1 MLDEDV
7 IYKLGC
13 LSVDELPPLGYLL
26 YNLYRKKFA
35 EKFQLASEEES
46 CKKYSPI
53 NLVYLDQENFSDIVM
68 EYSTDVEYSNLEVLI
83 SMVDRCGMNVY
94 MSDYYNSPE
103 ENDLFE
109 ERKEILDAFPT
120 LDKETVN
127 ENFINNLSVI
137 DYAWGVI
144 LNDCDYDLKRELFLS
159 NHSQSDLLCY
169 EEYFKYPF
177 IKFYSTER
185 KIINGEEFV
194 FIVLGDSESE
204 HCDFNDLNLNYVQK
218 KIEFQQ
224 ELE

>member
-144 LNDCDYDLKRELFLS
+144 LNDCDYDLKRELFYQIIHNQIYYVMKSILNILLLNFIRLKEKSLMGKNLS
-159 NHSQSDLLCY
+159 LLY
-169 EEYFKYPF
+169 
-177 IKFYSTER
+177 
-185 KIINGEEFV
+185 
-194 FIVLGDSESE
+194 
-204 HCDFNDLNLNYVQK
+204 
-218 KIEFQQ
+218 
-224 ELE
+224 